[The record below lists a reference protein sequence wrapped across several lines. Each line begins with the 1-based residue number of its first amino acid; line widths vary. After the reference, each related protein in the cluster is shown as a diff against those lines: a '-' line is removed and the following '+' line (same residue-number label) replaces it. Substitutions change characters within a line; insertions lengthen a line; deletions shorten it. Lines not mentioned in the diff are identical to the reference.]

1 MTPLTVINCLT
12 QLFAIFGTCA
22 FIHSDR
28 WSSFQ
33 SYELKSWLLS
43 HGVATSQTT
52 SYNPRGNGQCEKY
65 NDIIWRAILGALK
78 SRKLPVM
85 HWELVMTD
93 ALHSIRSLLCSSIN
107 CTPHERMFRHTRR
120 SVSGMSLPSWL
131 KPGPIYVKRHVRNK
145 GDPFV
150 DEAQL
155 LELNPTYARVRLNNG
170 RETSVSIRDLA
181 PCCEKQGVETDVPG
195 SETPVENDPEVN
207 VDSVL
212 EGPADESCEGAARSD
227 AVDEGN
233 VIFPRRSTRARKPVN
248 RYGAVPYM

>member
-1 MTPLTVINCLT
+1 MTSDCRECQEIKPQFVQSQGSCLIKSTQPFERLNLDFKGPLPSTTKNHYFLTIIDEYTRFPFAFPCSDMTPLTVVNCLT
-12 QLFAIFGTCA
+12 QLFSIFGTCA
-22 FIHSDR
+22 FIRSDR
-28 WSSFQ
+28 WSAFQ

-65 NDIIWRAILGALK
+65 NDIIWKTILGALK
-78 SRKLPVM
+78 FRKLPVT

-107 CTPHERMFRHTRR
+107 STPHERMFRHTPR

-145 GDPFV
+145 EDPFV

-155 LELNPTYARVRLNNG
+155 LELNPTYARVRLCF
-170 RETSVSIRDLA
+170 V
-181 PCCEKQGVETDVPG
+181 K
-195 SETPVENDPEVN
+195 
-207 VDSVL
+207 
-212 EGPADESCEGAARSD
+212 
-227 AVDEGN
+227 
-233 VIFPRRSTRARKPVN
+233 
-248 RYGAVPYM
+248 

>member
-1 MTPLTVINCLT
+1 MTPLTVNYCLT
-12 QLFAIFGTCA
+12 QLFSIFGTCA

-65 NDIIWRAILGALK
+65 NDIIWKAILGASK
-78 SRKLPVM
+78 SRKLPVT

-131 KPGPIYVKRHVRNK
+131 KPGTFMLNDMSATK
-145 GDPFV
+145 GIP
-150 DEAQL
+150 L
-155 LELNPTYARVRLNNG
+155 LTKLN
-170 RETSVSIRDLA
+170 
-181 PCCEKQGVETDVPG
+181 
-195 SETPVENDPEVN
+195 
-207 VDSVL
+207 
-212 EGPADESCEGAARSD
+212 
-227 AVDEGN
+227 
-233 VIFPRRSTRARKPVN
+233 F
-248 RYGAVPYM
+248 